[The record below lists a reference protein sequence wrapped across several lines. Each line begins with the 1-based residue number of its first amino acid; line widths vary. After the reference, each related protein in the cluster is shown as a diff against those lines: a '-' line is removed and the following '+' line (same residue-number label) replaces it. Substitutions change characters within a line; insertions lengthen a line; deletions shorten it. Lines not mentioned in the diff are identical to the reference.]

1 MFANGAG
8 PPPPIVKILPEERN
22 RCRARRVDQR
32 RIGLQPDLASI
43 RQEPLIELGIFVVR
57 ETFVVPPHPTERL
70 KSKQGVMTVIDETPF
85 SEMPVRRTARAQ
97 NRVLGSRCCD
107 LEAGRAPR
115 DHRDD
120 DRVCAVTTGCIEQA
134 LHIPIRVGT
143 MRIDTDKPLVIFG
156 ECHDGGIHP
165 RALQLLG
172 IVDQANPVMSFGE
185 ISNDHPASI
194 FASPVGNNDQRIR
207 VVVEQLRQE

>member
-8 PPPPIVKILPEERN
+8 PPPPIFKILPEERN

-32 RIGLQPDLASI
+32 RIRLQPDLASI

-70 KSKQGVMTVIDETPF
+70 KSKQGMMTVIDETPF

-97 NRVLGSRCCD
+97 NRVLGRCRCD
-107 LEAGRAPR
+107 LEAGRTPR

-120 DRVCAVTTGCIEQA
+120 DRVCAVATGCIKQP

-143 MRIDTDKPLVIFG
+143 MRIDADKPLVIFG
-156 ECHDGGIHP
+156 ERHYSGIHT

-172 IVDQANPVMSFGE
+172 IVDQADPVMSFGE
-185 ISNDHPASI
+185 ISNDRPASI
-194 FASPVGNNDQRIR
+194 FASPVGNNDQRIS